1 MKKLMGMFLILA
13 MLAGTCTMVPAAENG
28 IDSLLQEAE
37 VFLEAFHLVSN
48 AADNSA
54 QVTRAEFA
62 GAVANVMER
71 ANQFYEIDNVIRISD
86 VTEEDANYR
95 AISFLASIG
104 YMKGEMEAPGV
115 YRFRPDDPV
124 THLEALKV
132 MVDVLGYS
140 NVVQAYGGYP
150 IGYVDV
156 ANRAGILKGMS
167 SDAEKSMTWADVKKL
182 VFRSMNAAVAE
193 LTGVNGTTVTIEAD
207 RNNSYLRKY
216 WNLEKV
222 EGIVT
227 ANSLIDLYG
236 QEPMSGT
243 QSNIRIDDDV
253 YTTAYTAQAMN
264 YLGQRVRAYVDRSV
278 TAQENEI
285 VCLYPVPGKNET
297 LRVQSRDIL
306 SRNGLR
312 SIRAEVNGRAE
323 TLQMA
328 DDGAVFVGFEY
339 LGPVRSINPQ
349 SFDVKEALKALEK
362 NNCEVL
368 FVDNNQD
375 GSYDLMWIRAYE
387 DYLINNFIFDTFTI
401 ADRYNKSV
409 TMERAY
415 KNNKIILT
423 DRDGA
428 VVNPKDLE
436 SNQVVSLITKAD
448 ESGEIQRAFG
458 VVCKE
463 SISGAISSLVQD
475 GVQRAVINGTEYEIS
490 EEYTALVAANNK
502 KVKKLA
508 VGLDSAFF
516 LNALDQIVGI
526 DFNLLSGGNLV
537 YGFGTVVG
545 RASGL
550 GGPVQMKIVTASGA
564 VESFECASRV
574 KVNGQACTGDQTY
587 ETLWKLSQF
596 YSVDGARPNET
607 FILYKMLR
615 YAVSGGKINELEV
628 EIDHA
633 EPDRL
638 YAEKKIRSNDSLSMT
653 RYKSNTIG
661 KQVGVNANTLLLS
674 IPYPAKAQEAVSDDT
689 AFSLINSNEMIPD
702 CVLGIGGLKSAVSGR
717 GEMHFYNL
725 SSTKFAEAAIR
736 YYPYEGGS
744 KVTTEPDPLDD
755 NLIVDKVIRGSNS
768 DGDSVMILK
777 GWRAGVYTT
786 LRTAPIENPE
796 DPWDQLYGVKNMIM
810 ERNVDGNLTDWT
822 VKDADG
828 KNVSA
833 ITDIRQG
840 DVIHYLLNS
849 KGEVINAIINVRAME
864 KENAAWLK
872 AGQFSS
878 DHSIAYLGV
887 NYGEIIEWDSSGCTV
902 VLKELDGEER
912 VYALSSATRVTVVN
926 RTTENISMGNVAE
939 FELGNDVYIRQYYG
953 IVKEVVYFK

>member
-1 MKKLMGMFLILA
+1 MKKLMGLLLILA
-13 MLAGTCTMVPAAENG
+13 MLAGTCTAVPAAENG
-28 IDSLLQEAE
+28 TDSLLQEAE
-37 VFLEAFHLVSN
+37 MFLEAFHLMSN
-48 AADNSA
+48 AVDNAA

-71 ANQFYEIDNVIRISD
+71 ANQFYDIDNVIRIGD

-104 YMKGEMEAPGV
+104 YMKGEMESPGV

-156 ANRAGILKGMS
+156 ANRAGVLKGMS
-167 SDAEKSMTWADVKKL
+167 SDAEKPMTWAEVKKL

-193 LTGVNGTTVTIEAD
+193 LTGVNGTTVTIEAE

-216 WNLEKV
+216 MNLEKV

-227 ANSLIDLYG
+227 ANSLIDLSG
-236 QEPMSGT
+236 KEPMSGT
-243 QSNIRIDDDV
+243 QSNIRIDDDI

-264 YLGQRVRAYVDRSV
+264 YLGQRVRAYVDVSE

-285 VCLYPVPGKNET
+285 VCLYPVPGKNKT
-297 LRVQSRDIL
+297 LRVKSGDII

-312 SIRAEVNGRAE
+312 SVRADVNGKAE

-328 DDGAVFVGFEY
+328 EDGAVFAGFDY
-339 LGPVRSINPQ
+339 LGPVRAINPE
-349 SFDVKEALKALEK
+349 SFEVKGALKALEK

-423 DRDGA
+423 DRAGE

-448 ESGEIQRAFG
+448 DSGEIQRAFG

-463 SISGAISSLVQD
+463 SVSGAISALVQD
-475 GVQRAVINGTEYEIS
+475 GTPKAVIGGKEYEVT
-490 EEYTALVAANNK
+490 EEYAALVAENNK
-502 KVKKLA
+502 KVKKLT
-508 VGLDSAFF
+508 VGMDSAFF

-550 GGPVQMKIVTASGA
+550 GGPVQMKIVTASGT
-564 VESFECASRV
+564 VESFECASKV
-574 KVNGQACTGDQTY
+574 KINGQSCTGNQAY

-596 YSVDGARPNET
+596 YAADSQPAET

-615 YAVSGGKINELEV
+615 YAVTGGKVSELEV

-638 YAEKKIRSNDSLSMT
+638 YAEKKIRSSDSLTMT
-653 RYKSNTIG
+653 RYKSNTVG
-661 KQVGVNANTLLLS
+661 KQVGVNSNTLLLS
-674 IPYPAKAQEAVSDDT
+674 IPYPAKAAEAVNDDT
-689 AFSLINSNEMIPD
+689 AFSLISSNEMILD

-768 DGDSVMILK
+768 DGDPVMILK

-786 LRTAPIENPE
+786 LRTAPIENME
-796 DPWDQLYGVKNMIM
+796 DPWDQLYGVKNMM
-810 ERNVDGNLTDWT
+810 MQRNVDGVLADWT
-822 VKDADG
+822 VENAEG
-828 KNVSA
+828 KKVSA
-833 ITDIRQG
+833 ITDIQPG

-849 KGEVINAIINVRAME
+849 KGEVINAIINVRAMD

-912 VYALSSATRVTVVN
+912 VYALSSGTRVTVVN
-926 RTTENISMGNVAE
+926 RTTENISMGNVAA

-953 IVKEVVYFK
+953 IVKEIVYFK